1 MKTLKRGEIYSRSYR
16 DIEHLRLNMEPFIG
30 EYHDGTR
37 PPVNR
42 APVR

>member
-1 MKTLKRGEIYSRSYR
+1 MKLLKWEEIYSTSYR

-30 EYHDGTR
+30 QYHDGTR
-37 PPVNR
+37 PPVDR